1 MDQVRGDEFQTKA
14 KAMKMEIWIHIQGLL
29 KSRGR
34 GACETDGKEGARM
47 VDGKSGPTA
56 NSTQPSRAPKQQH
69 RAARR
74 L

>member
-14 KAMKMEIWIHIQGLL
+14 KAMEMEIWIHIRGLL
-29 KSRGR
+29 KNRGR
-34 GACETDGKEGARM
+34 GPCERDGKEGARM

-56 NSTQPSRAPKQQH
+56 NSTQASRAPKQQH
-69 RAARR
+69 RAAQR